1 MPESTTYRVS
11 CIDPKTGKQKH
22 KQFSLKKYS
31 KEEAIKLG
39 DAWKNQ
45 ITNEKP
51 HTPHVPAMGH
61 TTAAPRRGS
70 TSSESSSGSSSSDS
84 SSDSDN
90 MHSTS
95 SIIPFREFALN
106 LPDNKFGCS
115 IMMVASTRAG
125 KTTLVNHIY
134 DTYFKDYITCLH
146 TNSIQSDIYKEMK
159 KGTIACPTYIP
170 ELIKDTAR
178 INKGTNN
185 KYKFLHIV
193 DDVVDKKHD
202 QTLMKLFTI
211 YRNSRITGIITAQ
224 EISIMNSIQR
234 SNINYTILMRLNS
247 DMAIEKVV
255 KSYLR
260 SYFPKTMTLND
271 MIKAYKEL
279 TSDHAFIVI
288 DNINDEIFRSK
299 LKL

>member
-11 CIDPKTGKQKH
+11 CIDPTTGKQKH
-22 KQFSLKKYS
+22 KQYSLKKYS
-31 KEEAIKLG
+31 KEEAIKMG
-39 DAWKNQ
+39 EEWKA
-45 ITNEKP
+45 TLSGKKP
-51 HTPHVPAMGH
+51 HTPHNTIEMPH
-61 TTAAPRRGS
+61 STRRGS
-70 TSSESSSGSSSSDS
+70 ASSDS
-84 SSDSDN
+84 SDSGKEECDIGS
-90 MHSTS
+90 STS
-95 SIIPFREFALN
+95 LIPFRDFELK

-134 DTYFKDYITCLH
+134 EEYFKDYITCLH

-159 KGTIACPTYIP
+159 KGTIACPTYMP
-170 ELIKDTAR
+170 ELIKDTAK

-260 SYFPKTMTLND
+260 SFFPKTMTLND

-279 TSDHAFIVI
+279 TCDHSFIVI

>member
-22 KQFSLKKYS
+22 KQFSLKKYT
-31 KEEAIKLG
+31 KDEAIKLG
-39 DAWKNQ
+39 DTWKAEM
-45 ITNEKP
+45 TGEKA
-51 HTPHVPAMGH
+51 HTPHTETMGH
-61 TTAAPRRGS
+61 SARRAS
-70 TSSESSSGSSSSDS
+70 VSSESSSGS
-84 SSDSDN
+84 DSDISP
-90 MHSTS
+90 STTAS
-95 SIIPFREFALN
+95 IPFRNFELN

-170 ELIKDTAR
+170 ELIKETAR

-202 QTLMKLFTI
+202 PVLMKLFTI

-271 MIKAYKEL
+271 MIKAYKEM

-288 DNINDEIFRSK
+288 DNINDELFRSK

>member
-11 CIDPKTGKQKH
+11 CVDPKTGKQKH
-22 KQFSLKKYS
+22 KQFSLKKYT
-31 KEEAIKLG
+31 KEQAVKLG
-39 DAWKNQ
+39 DDWKAS
-45 ITNEKP
+45 ILNEKS
-51 HTPHVPAMGH
+51 HTPHTDMSH
-61 TTAAPRRGS
+61 TSRRAS
-70 TSSESSSGSSSSDS
+70 TSSESSSGSSDSDS
-84 SSDSDN
+84 SSDSDMSN
-90 MHSTS
+90 KGTTV
-95 SIIPFREFALN
+95 IPYREFSLK

-134 DTYFKDYITCLH
+134 ETYFKDYITCLH

-159 KGTIACPTYIP
+159 KGTIACPTYMP
-170 ELIKDTAR
+170 ELIKDTAK

-271 MIKAYKEL
+271 MIKCYKEL

-299 LKL
+299 LRL

>member
-1 MPESTTYRVS
+1 MPEFTTYRVS

-31 KEEAIKLG
+31 TEEAVKLG
-39 DAWKNQ
+39 DAWKAS
-45 ITNEKP
+45 ITGEKAHMP
-51 HTPHVPAMGH
+51 HSPEMSH
-61 TTAAPRRGS
+61 PRRAS
-70 TSSESSSGSSSSDS
+70 TSSESSSGSDS
-84 SSDSDN
+84 GDDSRDSN
-90 MHSTS
+90 AIHNATAVL
-95 SIIPFREFALN
+95 PFREFALN

-134 DTYFKDYITCLH
+134 DRYFKDYITCLH

-170 ELIKDTAR
+170 ELIKETAK

-202 QTLMKLFTI
+202 PVLMKLFTI

-255 KSYLR
+255 KTYLR
-260 SYFPKTMTLND
+260 SYFPKSMTLND
-271 MIKAYKEL
+271 MIKAYKEM

-288 DNINDEIFRSK
+288 DNINDELFRSK

>member
-11 CIDPKTGKQKH
+11 CIDPSTGKQKH
-22 KQFSLKKYS
+22 KQYSLNKYS
-31 KEEAIKLG
+31 KEEAVKLG
-39 DAWKNQ
+39 EDWKAALSGK
-45 ITNEKP
+45 TP
-51 HTPHVPAMGH
+51 HTPHNTIEMRHSKEEEDH
-61 TTAAPRRGS
+61 TGNECNIES
-70 TSSESSSGSSSSDS
+70 TSSL
-84 SSDSDN
+84 
-90 MHSTS
+90 
-95 SIIPFREFALN
+95 IPFREFSLN

-134 DTYFKDYITCLH
+134 EEYFKDYITCLH

-170 ELIKDTAR
+170 ELIKDTAK

-260 SYFPKTMTLND
+260 SYFTKTMTLND
-271 MIKAYKEL
+271 MIKAYKDL
-279 TSDHAFIVI
+279 TCDHSFIVI